1 MYNQQ
6 QGFNSNNYPAQT
18 HTPSSSIISASSA
31 TNSPRNFAAST
42 GSNSTAMAN
51 YAYYN
56 QQLPQHPQQLQQQR
70 DIRQV
75 GFKKELVD
83 WEDSP
88 AAQNGIKVGDRL
100 HAVNNQNINGATREQ
115 AVDYLLALGD
125 EVNLRVE
132 SSHNQDE
139 FSHINGGQLG
149 DSFYIRTHFPYSK
162 RSNNK
167 QELNFQSGDIFHVT
181 DTLLEVSKAGYWQVT
196 KVYSVNESD
205 SKGSHAGDMA
215 NGGIIPNSKTA
226 EVLAK
231 QARMDSSTLGRSIFR
246 KRLQSRRTNCWRG
259 NPPFTDIPL
268 PAYERVA
275 LKKPAFHRPV
285 VIYGPLADVARQL
298 LLSNFGQRFGAAIV
312 DNYMLQ
318 DNNQQQPGDRPIRM
332 SSIDTVMAS
341 QRHCVLSI
349 SPGSVERLQ
358 LAQYAPIVVLIDV
371 DSRNRIRDLR
381 SKSGATT
388 LSAKKLME
396 QASKIKKHHAHL
408 LTATLDASKE
418 DGWFEA
424 LRHLI
429 FHLQERRTPDDNKGD
444 YGIYDATGA
453 NSVQATP
460 THKQNTTVD
469 PAAVPALNIGGGVY
483 AGPNSGPN
491 ASGSSI
497 GGVSGGRVASNGSG
511 SNSPFFA
518 AFARSS
524 PYSHSY
530 RNVYG
535 TTPTTNPGN
544 YAENNY
550 VTNQAPPTNTR
561 VPGHPSDSSV
571 TGYYDVKQILAEHYP
586 ETAANSR
593 PSRLSATSS
602 PYAQQQQQSSSP
614 RPPPFGGGS
623 NRFND
628 VQQRHTNDDFA
639 NNNNKDSIGASA
651 TVNYSLSP
659 GKSLTNPGSISPAM
673 RQSTSSI
680 NPAAAD
686 PIVIEHVHGVIDWK
700 GGRLKC
706 PESGVE
712 LIVPESAIPFGC
724 QQELFVKVCRE
735 NQQNPP
741 LDSDKQE
748 ALMSPLVM
756 CGPQGIRFEVPVEL
770 KLPSNSPDTTSSQ
783 TSFVLKSGSGANWR
797 NIELARPPKRN
808 HPADKFVSVLVNHF

>member
-1 MYNQQ
+1 MEYSRFWYHSGCKYYIKEITNPRLAEKEPGLKEGDTVLRVNGQTLEGVTLEEAARLLHRSREKLSLVVQRDVRRGSAGSSGLVKPRHSPTPVHYTHSASNSTGTANASSLHQTESAGIPPASSSLQHNSRKFSADYSPGPKRFSDPMGSSNYQAQIANHNNSPQPFPQSNFYNSNNGGNSYLRQGQSPQMYNQQQQ

-75 GFKKELVD
+75 GFKKGAGGLGIRVIGGNQVGIFVSAVQ
-83 WEDSP
+83 EDSP

-149 DSFYIRTHFPYSK
+149 DSFYIRRNQLANKKSPSK
-162 RSNNK
+162 DSLTS
-167 QELNFQSGDIFHVT
+167 ELANAKTRQY
-181 DTLLEVSKAGYWQVT
+181 TLLGGKAGYWQVT

-226 EVLAK
+226 SLAK

-318 DNNQQQPGDRPIRM
+318 TTTNSNQGTDHP
-332 SSIDTVMAS
+332 
-341 QRHCVLSI
+341 I

-396 QASKIKKHHAHL
+396 QGVQNQK
-408 LTATLDASKE
+408 
-418 DGWFEA
+418 
-424 LRHLI
+424 
-429 FHLQERRTPDDNKGD
+429 TPCP
-444 YGIYDATGA
+444 
-453 NSVQATP
+453 S
-460 THKQNTTVD
+460 TH
-469 PAAVPALNIGGGVY
+469 
-483 AGPNSGPN
+483 
-491 ASGSSI
+491 
-497 GGVSGGRVASNGSG
+497 R
-511 SNSPFFA
+511 
-518 AFARSS
+518 
-524 PYSHSY
+524 
-530 RNVYG
+530 
-535 TTPTTNPGN
+535 
-544 YAENNY
+544 
-550 VTNQAPPTNTR
+550 
-561 VPGHPSDSSV
+561 
-571 TGYYDVKQILAEHYP
+571 
-586 ETAANSR
+586 
-593 PSRLSATSS
+593 
-602 PYAQQQQQSSSP
+602 
-614 RPPPFGGGS
+614 
-623 NRFND
+623 
-628 VQQRHTNDDFA
+628 
-639 NNNNKDSIGASA
+639 
-651 TVNYSLSP
+651 
-659 GKSLTNPGSISPAM
+659 
-673 RQSTSSI
+673 
-680 NPAAAD
+680 
-686 PIVIEHVHGVIDWK
+686 
-700 GGRLKC
+700 
-706 PESGVE
+706 
-712 LIVPESAIPFGC
+712 
-724 QQELFVKVCRE
+724 
-735 NQQNPP
+735 
-741 LDSDKQE
+741 
-748 ALMSPLVM
+748 
-756 CGPQGIRFEVPVEL
+756 
-770 KLPSNSPDTTSSQ
+770 
-783 TSFVLKSGSGANWR
+783 
-797 NIELARPPKRN
+797 
-808 HPADKFVSVLVNHF
+808 